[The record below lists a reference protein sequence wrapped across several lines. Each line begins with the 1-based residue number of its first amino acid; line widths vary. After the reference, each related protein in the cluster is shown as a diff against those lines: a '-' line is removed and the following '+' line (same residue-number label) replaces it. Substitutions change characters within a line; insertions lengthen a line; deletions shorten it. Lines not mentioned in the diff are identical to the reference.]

1 MTILVENP
9 NTTNTNNKFKQPSD
23 TNEAVFQ
30 ILNKSKFENIKDYLN
45 SLNEWITYNF
55 ETIEKFFI
63 KYPNIS
69 EDKFKKLFFSW
80 NYNRNILM
88 QKYEVLDLFDFDN
101 IIPWADLIEIF
112 IKKIWLNENEFKTKI
127 DDLNIDIITFPW
139 LFSQDIAQ
147 KPFYNKLSRILNNIQ
162 VVFWDENAF
171 KYGNSYWK
179 NPITA
184 DSVWFWWYMDKIPNM
199 CAFKLIQTKAEQD
212 KLNEV
217 NKIFGSFEENVFIWW
232 SSEWIPFSTKNI
244 WVKNIALSRYSE
256 KKWDLKLNKNSL
268 ENSLWYLNSAYYADK
283 VIWAFVAKDHNIM
296 ESIHAGKPTISNHLE
311 NRYNHNWLA
320 SYIWEKVWLLH
331 FVDSKQNF
339 QENQRNIENF
349 LSIPKE
355 EIKSRKEKLDTLINS
370 EIKEFVNWYLH
381 SILKNIAKKED

>member
-1 MTILVENP
+1 MNFILENP
-9 NTTNTNNKFKQPSD
+9 SLKNTNRFKQPGD

-30 ILNKSKFENIKDYLN
+30 ILNKSKFKNIKDYLN
-45 SLNEWITYNF
+45 SLGEWITYNF

-69 EDKFKKLFFSW
+69 EEKFKKLFFSW

-88 QKYEVLDLFDFDN
+88 QTPEVLGLFDFDN
-101 IIPWADLIEIF
+101 ISPWTDLIEIF
-112 IKKIWLNENEFKTKI
+112 IQKISLNEREFRSKI
-127 DDLNIDIITFPW
+127 EEMKLDIITFPGI
-139 LFSQDIAQ
+139 SITDIAQ
-147 KPFYNKLSRILNNIQ
+147 VKFHAKLSSLLKNIK
-162 VVFWDENAF
+162 VIFWDEEEIREY
-171 KYGNSYWK
+171 YGK
-179 NPITA
+179 NEIRI
-184 DSVWFWWYMDKIPNM
+184 DSVWFWWYLDKIPNM
-199 CAFKLIQTKAEQD
+199 CAFKLLQSEADEN

-217 NKIFGSFEENVFIWW
+217 NKIFDSFEENIFIWW

-256 KKWDLKLNKNSL
+256 KNWELRLNKNSL

-296 ESIHAGKPTISNHLE
+296 ESIHAWKPTINNHLE

-331 FVDSKQNF
+331 FVNSKENF
-339 QENQRNIENF
+339 QKNQKNIEEF

-355 EIKSRKEKLDTLINS
+355 EIKSRKEKLDTLLDN
-370 EIKEFVNWYLH
+370 EIKNFVYWYLH
-381 SILKNIAKKED
+381 YILKNNLYTQV